1 MAAAWVAA
9 REAGMVVVARVVRAA
24 AVETVVTRAVAVRVA
39 GRLEARAAAG
49 RHGVG
54 GSGVR
59 AWRRLGQVRKE
70 SGKGGDWVML
80 QRVLRNA
87 KKSMEG
93 SEGGRTLAP
102 PAPEAAF
109 SPEGTAGVPP
119 VAARRGPGVSAQ
131 WPARCL
137 GQKSRSRPL
146 GSAPE
151 RVRLGGEARGGER
164 RESD

>member
-9 REAGMVVVARVVRAA
+9 REAGMVVAARGGESSGGGDGGDEGGAG
-24 AVETVVTRAVAVRVA
+24 EA

-80 QRVLRNA
+80 QGA
-87 KKSMEG
+87 
-93 SEGGRTLAP
+93 SERKEEHGRL
-102 PAPEAAF
+102 
-109 SPEGTAGVPP
+109 
-119 VAARRGPGVSAQ
+119 
-131 WPARCL
+131 
-137 GQKSRSRPL
+137 
-146 GSAPE
+146 
-151 RVRLGGEARGGER
+151 
-164 RESD
+164 

>member
-1 MAAAWVAA
+1 MHAS
-9 REAGMVVVARVVRAA
+9 E
-24 AVETVVTRAVAVRVA
+24 
-39 GRLEARAAAG
+39 
-49 RHGVG
+49 
-54 GSGVR
+54 
-59 AWRRLGQVRKE
+59 
-70 SGKGGDWVML
+70 
-80 QRVLRNA
+80 NA
-87 KKSMEG
+87 KKSVEG

-151 RVRLGGEARGGER
+151 RVRLGGEAKGESAEKATEE
-164 RESD
+164 RERP

>member
-24 AVETVVTRAVAVRVA
+24 AVETVVTRAVEVRVA

-80 QRVLRNA
+80 QRSGVGA
-87 KKSMEG
+87 
-93 SEGGRTLAP
+93 SERKEEHGRL
-102 PAPEAAF
+102 
-109 SPEGTAGVPP
+109 
-119 VAARRGPGVSAQ
+119 
-131 WPARCL
+131 
-137 GQKSRSRPL
+137 
-146 GSAPE
+146 
-151 RVRLGGEARGGER
+151 
-164 RESD
+164 

>member
-1 MAAAWVAA
+1 MLRKTQRRAWKALSRA
-9 REAGMVVVARVVRAA
+9 RE
-24 AVETVVTRAVAVRVA
+24 TLAVA
-39 GRLEARAAAG
+39 
-49 RHGVG
+49 
-54 GSGVR
+54 
-59 AWRRLGQVRKE
+59 
-70 SGKGGDWVML
+70 
-80 QRVLRNA
+80 
-87 KKSMEG
+87 
-93 SEGGRTLAP
+93 P
-102 PAPEAAF
+102 PVPEAAF